1 MSMARPEKY
10 LPRNL
15 EEAVA
20 ELKRDPSQAV
30 HARVDNLEVELRV
43 VAADAAPAGD
53 DVLGGAGPW
62 KGESTEDLLRVLRQ
76 ARESDDRD
84 TRRP

>member
-1 MSMARPEKY
+1 MARPEKY

-43 VAADAAPAGD
+43 VADDLAPAGD

-84 TRRP
+84 ARRP